1 MNFYNPYMNVMPY
14 VTTPARIGIFS
25 RIFRNGVNF
34 RSLLSGTQ
42 KTLNFINQAIP
53 AIKNVSP
60 IVKNAK
66 TMFKVMNEFRKS
78 DTVEKKKNNV
88 QMNIKKNNIQTQTQ
102 NEQINEKNN
111 APTFFI

>member
-14 VTTPARIGIFS
+14 VTAPARTGIFS
-25 RIFRNGVNF
+25 RIFSGFSF
-34 RSLLSGTQ
+34 RSLISGTQ

-78 DTVEKKKNNV
+78 DTTETKTNKVTNKVNNNLQKKEVNNQV
-88 QMNIKKNNIQTQTQ
+88 
-102 NEQINEKNN
+102 NEKNN